1 MANPSCVYV
10 VMDNSEGDDVC
21 TPYIE
26 CAYVS
31 RADAALDVIEK
42 YIAES
47 EGCYDC
53 KEIDTMEV
61 IKVFKN
67 FIYCPGYQWHDI
79 SIDCF
84 PLQALKDTDTW

>member
-10 VMDNSEGDDVC
+10 VMDNSQGDNC

-31 RADAALDVIEK
+31 KADAALDAIER

-47 EGCYDC
+47 EDCYDGE
-53 KEIDTMEV
+53 EITAIEAV
-61 IKVFKN
+61 KAFKN
-67 FIYCPGYQWHDI
+67 FTNCYGYQWHDI

-84 PLQALKDTDTW
+84 PLQTIQGEQW

>member
-31 RADAALDVIEK
+31 KADAALDAIEK
-42 YIAES
+42 YIAEA
-47 EGCYDC
+47 EDCYGDE
-53 KEIDTMEV
+53 EITTIEAV
-61 IKVFKN
+61 KAFKN
-67 FIYCPGYQWHDI
+67 FVNCYGYQWHDI

-84 PLQALKDTDTW
+84 PLQALKDTNTW